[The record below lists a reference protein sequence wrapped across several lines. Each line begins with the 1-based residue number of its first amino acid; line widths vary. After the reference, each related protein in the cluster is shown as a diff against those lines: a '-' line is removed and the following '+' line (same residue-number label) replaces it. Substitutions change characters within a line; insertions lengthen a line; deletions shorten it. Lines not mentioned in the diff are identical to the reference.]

1 MRNHGSNP
9 VLFFPTVMNNVLLA
23 GILAGVS
30 TGTFAQVNAANCSVS
45 ENDRP
50 IITATVSDISTSI
63 TGLATIPKDCAATI
77 AVWSV
82 DPVSDFKQNMD
93 ALGAQPGR
101 PDLLAA
107 HATAVQVKSGASVA
121 DDGTFSLVLS
131 SAPRAGQ
138 TLVIEERLTEKST
151 NHQVSFFSRPIPV
164 HFAGD
169 WGRVKTYFTSGIL
182 LSQTQ
187 GSFSQ
192 SSLFMSFLMD
202 KAWILPRPLY
212 GQSRKVPGLNTFF
225 ETRLTSVPVTAQPCP
240 EDNTTTTGQCT
251 GTSTDN
257 PDQFNTFL
265 TSQKSARLAVGAYV
279 PFIAKVWTYNGV
291 RNALFV
297 APLAKVGFDTPVSE
311 INQSQAQG
319 QSSNSGNS
327 SGTPIVAVNDS
338 NFYNFYIYGARIGH
352 ESLPSP
358 ETDRNRPGQP
368 AAWAVNEAPEVNS
381 YLDIA
386 FGRFSNLETVLN
398 DGSHTRLYRIS
409 LEGILKV
416 PSTPLVIGFNANL
429 GQTNVGVNSANIT
442 KRAADDLRF
451 LIGAKFDVG
460 KITSYLTNH
469 AF

>member
-1 MRNHGSNP
+1 MQNHGSNP
-9 VLFFPTVMNNVLLA
+9 ALSFPALMNVALLA
-23 GILAGVS
+23 GILLGLSVGAS
-30 TGTFAQVNAANCSVS
+30 AQNNSACPVS
-45 ENDRP
+45 EDKRP
-50 IITATVSDISTSI
+50 IITATVSDLNTTI
-63 TGLATIPKDCAATI
+63 TGLATVPQGCTATM
-77 AVWSV
+77 AVWTV
-82 DPVSDFKQNMD
+82 DPATDFKQNVD
-93 ALGAQPGR
+93 VLGLQPGQA
-101 PDLLAA
+101 DLLVV
-107 HATAVQVKSGASVA
+107 HANAVQVKSGAKVDA
-121 DDGTFSLVLS
+121 DGTFSVVLS
-131 SAPRAGQ
+131 SPPRAGQ
-138 TLVIEERLTEKST
+138 TLVLEERLSDST
-151 NHQVSFFSRPIPV
+151 QKQVASFFSRPIPV

-202 KAWILPRPLY
+202 KAWILPRPVY
-212 GQSRKVPGLNTFF
+212 GQSRKVPGLSTFF

-251 GTSTDN
+251 GTNTSN

-265 TSQKSARLAVGAYV
+265 TTQKSARLAVGAYL

-291 RNALFV
+291 RNALFL

-327 SGTPIVAVNDS
+327 NGTPIVAVNDS

-358 ETDRNRPGQP
+358 EIERRPGQP

-398 DGSHTRLYRIS
+398 DGRHTRLYRIS

-429 GQTNVGVNSANIT
+429 GQTNVGVNTTNIS

-460 KITSYLTNH
+460 KITS
-469 AF
+469 

>member
-1 MRNHGSNP
+1 MHNHGSNP
-9 VLFFPTVMNNVLLA
+9 SFFLYALMSTVSLA
-23 GILAGVS
+23 AILGGLSAGA
-30 TGTFAQVNAANCSVS
+30 FAQNNNTCSIS
-45 ENDRP
+45 ESDRP
-50 IITATVSDISTSI
+50 IITATVSDINTTI
-63 TGLATIPKDCAATI
+63 TGLATVPHGCTATM
-77 AVWSV
+77 AVWTV
-82 DPVSDFKQNMD
+82 DPVTNFHQNVD
-93 ALGAQPGR
+93 ALGVHPGR

-107 HATAVQVKSGASVA
+107 HANAVQTKSGASIAA
-121 DDGTFSLVLS
+121 DGSFSVVLS

-138 TLVIEERLTEKST
+138 TFVLEERLTDASQ
-151 NHQVSFFSRPIPV
+151 NQASFFSRPIPV

-169 WGRVKTYFTSGIL
+169 WGRIKTYFTSGIL

-202 KAWILPRPLY
+202 KAWILPRPVY

-251 GTSTDN
+251 GTSTSN

-265 TSQKSARLAVGAYV
+265 TSQKSARLAVGAYL

-338 NFYNFYIYGARIGH
+338 NFYNFYVYGARFGH
-352 ESLPSP
+352 ESLPAP
-358 ETDRNRPGQP
+358 EVDRESGG
-368 AAWAVNEAPEVNS
+368 WAVNEAPEINS
-381 YLDIA
+381 YLDVA

-398 DGSHTRLYRIS
+398 DGRHTRLYRIS
-409 LEGILKV
+409 LEGILKI

-451 LIGAKFDVG
+451 LMGAKFDVG
-460 KITSYLTNH
+460 KITSYLTTH